1 MVSPEAA
8 MIARTKLSPLGH
20 QKLEVLAESG
30 RQTPSFIKVHKYIS
44 RYLGYLSKDFFQ
56 EACLVPT
63 HAACVSDFL
72 QGKPDMPTFHQFRH
86 EMWATGELWEINGTP
101 HGSSQSF
108 AQRTKVFADLWR
120 HCRSCNVL
128 RSCSA
133 LHCAVFV
140 LHCIFQ
146 QCECRSNIADSQNH
160 QQRTPTKL
168 FLFIHTHKV
177 CQHLS
182 GDIFVTSAFLILEIE
197 SKNLLWNI
205 IAKKNFHW
213 NVYLGLCRF
222 GGSSWCTRAITN
234 LF

>member
-1 MVSPEAA
+1 MVRPEAA
-8 MIARTKLSPLGH
+8 MHAQTKLSPLGH

-120 HCRSCNVL
+120 HSRSCNVL
-128 RSCSA
+128 CNCSV
-133 LHCAVFV
+133 VFV
-140 LHCIFQ
+140 LLAYF
-146 QCECRSNIADSQNH
+146 SNANVDQILRTVKTTNNGH
-160 QQRTPTKL
+160 QL
-168 FLFIHTHKV
+168 NYSSSYTHKNSV
-177 CQHLS
+177 NLWVVKFLSHQH
-182 GDIFVTSAFLILEIE
+182 F
-197 SKNLLWNI
+197 
-205 IAKKNFHW
+205 
-213 NVYLGLCRF
+213 
-222 GGSSWCTRAITN
+222 
-234 LF
+234 